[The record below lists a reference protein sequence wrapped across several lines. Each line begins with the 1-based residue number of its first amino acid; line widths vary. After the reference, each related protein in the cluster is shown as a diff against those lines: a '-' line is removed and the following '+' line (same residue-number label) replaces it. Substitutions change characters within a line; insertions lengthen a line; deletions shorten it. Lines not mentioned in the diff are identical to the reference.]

1 MNCLKTAMG
10 PKWMIATDY
19 LLHDGRAVFHLM
31 GAVRVDAAK
40 MSKAARA
47 DSASLVYPALKAA
60 GL

>member
-1 MNCLKTAMG
+1 
-10 PKWMIATDY
+10 MIATDY

-31 GAVRVDAAK
+31 GTVRVDAAK

-47 DSASLVYPALKAA
+47 DGASLVYPALKAA